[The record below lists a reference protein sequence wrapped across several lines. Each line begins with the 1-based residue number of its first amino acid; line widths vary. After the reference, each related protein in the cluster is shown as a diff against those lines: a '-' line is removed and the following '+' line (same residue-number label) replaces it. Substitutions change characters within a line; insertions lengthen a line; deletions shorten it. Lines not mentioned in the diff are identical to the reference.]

1 MAFFPPILL
10 IRRNHIIQHLKANGA
25 TSPETAKT
33 LSEAGVINPNRFK
46 RITERLV
53 KTGEIKKAEDNKYYI

>member
-1 MAFFPPILL
+1 MAFFPPIPL
-10 IRRNHIIQHLKANGA
+10 IRKNCITKQLRACGA
-25 TSPETAKT
+25 TSPETART

-53 KTGEIKKAEDNKYYI
+53 RTGEIKRTGENRYYI